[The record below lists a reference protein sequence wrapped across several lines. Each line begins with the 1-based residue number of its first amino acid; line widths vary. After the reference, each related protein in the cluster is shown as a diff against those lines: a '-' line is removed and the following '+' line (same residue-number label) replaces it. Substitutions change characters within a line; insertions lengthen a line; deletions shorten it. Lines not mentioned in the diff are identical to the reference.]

1 MSNRLSIIKKQ
12 VVLSLVL
19 LLPLL
24 SPLTQAQ
31 ADESQET
38 MGVSATEIK
47 IGAAYPQS
55 GGPQPYFYSSFFSGA
70 NSYLDYLN
78 DSGGIFERKIY
89 LLSGD
94 DRGLPARS
102 ITATNELILKS
113 RVFALFNSSPT
124 TPSHAAMSSVIKNRN
139 IPDFYPTAIYS
150 GFRSTNK
157 YPYLIAMGSSTKQ
170 EARIAATFSRDYF
183 PGKSFTWQSNIFDGD
198 IEIDVKNAWSDMGFT
213 VRPLTSDSSTGTI
226 HLSLQYPVMSSIK
239 KPIIMS
245 GRLVSYTSRMVVFDP
260 KDLNETYAIFH
271 LPSVSDKSD
280 EFIKFFESINLKY
293 SNGAPFDN
301 AFVEGANSAYVF
313 AQALAATGPSPTRSG
328 LVKTFREK
336 GNSFSTATYG
346 NLDFGIG
353 TTAGKATFYVAKFDG
368 VSWSRVSEFY
378 TNELDSNL
386 VSKGSV
392 LRTKLLPNGL
402 PIMNAKAFKTSISC
416 VKGKAIKVVTG
427 SNPRCP
433 AGFKKK

>member
-1 MSNRLSIIKKQ
+1 MSNSLSLSKKITA
-12 VVLSLVL
+12 LLLVL

-24 SPLTQAQ
+24 SPLNRAQ

-55 GGPQPYFYSSFFSGA
+55 SGAQPYFYASFFSGA
-70 NSYLDYLN
+70 NSYFEYLN
-78 DSGGIFERKIY
+78 ESGGIFGRKVY

-94 DRGLPARS
+94 DQGLPQRS

-124 TPSHAAMSSVIKNRN
+124 TPSHVAMSSVIRNRN

-157 YPYLIAMGSSTKQ
+157 YPNLLAMGPSTQQ
-170 EARIAATFSRDYF
+170 EARIAATFSKDYC
-183 PGKSFTWQSNIFDGD
+183 PGKSFSWRSNIFDGD
-198 IEIDVKNAWSDMGFT
+198 IEVDVKKAWSGMGFT
-213 VRPLTSDSSTGTI
+213 VKPFTNDSSTGTI
-226 HLSLQYPVMSSIK
+226 HISQQYPVISSIK
-239 KPIIMS
+239 KPLIMS

-260 KDLNETYAIFH
+260 QELNETYAILQ
-271 LPSVSDKSD
+271 LPTSSDKSD
-280 EFIKFFESINLKY
+280 EFIKFFEGLNSKY
-293 SNGAPFDN
+293 ANGAPFDN

-313 AQALAATGPSPTRSG
+313 AQALAATGPSLTRSG

-353 TTAGKATFYVAKFDG
+353 TSAGKATFYVAKFDG

-386 VSKGSV
+386 VSKGPV
-392 LRTKLLPNGL
+392 LRTKLLSNGL
-402 PIMNAKAFKTSISC
+402 PIMNAKAIKTSISC

>member
-1 MSNRLSIIKKQ
+1 MSNRLFIIKRL

-24 SPLTQAQ
+24 SPLSQAQ
-31 ADESQET
+31 ADKSQET

-55 GGPQPYFYSSFFSGA
+55 PGAQQYFYASFFSGV
-70 NSYLDYLN
+70 NSYFDYLN
-78 DSGGIFERKIY
+78 ESGGIFGRKIY

-94 DRGLPARS
+94 DQGLPQRS

-113 RVFALFNSSPT
+113 KVFALFNSSPT
-124 TPSHAAMSSVIKNRN
+124 TSSHVAMSSVIRNRN

-157 YPYLIAMGSSTKQ
+157 YPNLLAMGASTQQ
-170 EARIAATFSRDYF
+170 EARIAATFSKDYF
-183 PGKSFTWQSNIFDGD
+183 PGKSFSWKSNIFDGD
-198 IEIDVKNAWSDMGFT
+198 IEVDVKKAWSGMGFT
-213 VRPLTSDSSTGTI
+213 VKPFTNDSSTGTI
-226 HLSLQYPVMSSIK
+226 HISQQYPVISSIK
-239 KPIIMS
+239 KPLIMS

-260 KDLNETYAIFH
+260 QELSETYAILQ
-271 LPSVSDKSD
+271 LPSASDKSD
-280 EFIKFFESINLKY
+280 EFIKFFEGLNFKY
-293 SNGAPFDN
+293 ANGAPFDN
-301 AFVEGANSAYVF
+301 AFVEGVNSAYVF
-313 AQALAATGPSPTRSG
+313 AQALAATGPSLTRSG
-328 LVKTFREK
+328 LVKIFREK

-353 TTAGKATFYVAKFDG
+353 TSAGKATFYVAKFDG

-378 TNELDSNL
+378 TNEIDSNL
-386 VSKGSV
+386 VSKGPV
-392 LRTKLLPNGL
+392 FRTKLLPNGL